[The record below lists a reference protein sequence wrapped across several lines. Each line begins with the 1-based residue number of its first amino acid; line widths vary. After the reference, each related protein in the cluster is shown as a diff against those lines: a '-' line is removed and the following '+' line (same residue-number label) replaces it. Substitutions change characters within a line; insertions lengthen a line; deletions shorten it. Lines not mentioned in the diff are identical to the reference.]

1 MKVGIVNYRMGN
13 VFSITQAVEKLGYET
28 FVANNPDELNKA
40 DKIILP
46 GVGSFN
52 KAMNNLNE
60 AGWTKILNNLVKENG
75 IPLLGICLGMHLLGQ
90 SSNEV
95 RLTKGLS
102 FISGNVVKLNQLDC
116 KLRIPHVGWNEV
128 KIKRDPLFDK
138 IAQNSDFYFVHSYAF
153 KNVDEKLIFATTNY
167 DIEIIAVIKSQN
179 IFGTQFH
186 PEKSSSTGRQFLKNF
201 LATTKC

>member
-95 RLTKGLS
+95 CLTKGLS
-102 FISGNVVKLNQLDC
+102 FISGNVVNLNQLDC

-186 PEKSSSTGRQFLKNF
+186 PEKSSSPGRQFLKNF